1 MHEHVADSTIPSFK
15 TNYTQM
21 KFDKDDII
29 ALLGTIAFH
38 CLIFLILFFTILK
51 TIVPDEE
58 QGVLVNFGNV
68 DLAAGL
74 FEPRGGRTTAGEDA
88 VSIPQVTPV
97 RTTPATSNQEEI
109 ITQDS
114 EETISLENSR
124 REEERRQREEAE
136 RRERERQ
143 EAEQR
148 RLAEEQRQREQD
160 IQNRVSG
167 AFGIGNTDSDSQGT
181 GTTGTGNEGSPFGNS
196 DTGLNEGV
204 GGFGGSFNL
213 SGRSI
218 RGGGLPRP
226 EDRIAEAGTIVINIT
241 VDPRGDVIR
250 AEIGRGTNIDNAVM
264 RNGALDAAKR
274 AKFNSIQG
282 TNNQSGTITYR
293 YRML

>member
-1 MHEHVADSTIPSFK
+1 
-15 TNYTQM
+15 M
-21 KFDKDDII
+21 KFDKDDIV

-38 CLIFLILFFTILK
+38 FVIFLILFFTVLK

-58 QGVLVNFGNV
+58 SGVLVNIGNI

-74 FEPRGGRTTAGEDA
+74 FEPRGGRTTVGQDA
-88 VSIPQVTPV
+88 VSIPEVTTVP
-97 RTTPATSNQEEI
+97 TPPPTQNRQEEM
-109 ITQDS
+109 ITQDT
-114 EETISLENSR
+114 EETIAIGENTR
-124 REEERRQREEAE
+124 REEEQRQREEAE
-136 RRERERQ
+136 RMER

-160 IQNRVSG
+160 IQNRVAG
-167 AFGIGNTDSDSQGT
+167 AFGIGDTDSDSQGT
-181 GTTGTGNEGSPFGNS
+181 GATGTGNEGSPFGNS

-218 RGGGLPRP
+218 RGGGLSQP
-226 EDRIAEAGTIVINIT
+226 EDLIAEACTIVINIT

-250 AEIGRGTNIDNAVM
+250 TEIGRGTNIDNAVM
-264 RNGALDAAKR
+264 RNSALDAAKR

-293 YRML
+293 YRTL

>member
-1 MHEHVADSTIPSFK
+1 MNF
-15 TNYTQM
+15 N
-21 KFDKDDII
+21 KDDIA

-38 CLIFLILFFTILK
+38 LVIFLILFFTILK
-51 TIVPDEE
+51 TIVPVEDG
-58 QGVLVNFGNV
+58 GVLVNFGNI

-74 FEPRGGRTTAGEDA
+74 FEPRGGRTTTGQDA
-88 VSIPQVTPV
+88 VSIPEVITVPSPPSTQN
-97 RTTPATSNQEEI
+97 RQEEM
-109 ITQDS
+109 ITQDM
-114 EETISLENSR
+114 EETVVLGDNTR
-124 REEERRQREEAE
+124 REEEQRQREEAV
-136 RRERERQ
+136 RRERER

-160 IQNRVSG
+160 IQNQVAG
-167 AFGIGNTDSDSQGT
+167 AFGIGNADSDSQGT
-181 GTTGTGNEGSPFGNS
+181 GTTGVGNEGSPFGNS

-264 RNGALDAAKR
+264 RNSALDAAKR

>member
-1 MHEHVADSTIPSFK
+1 MARYPRSKI
-15 TNYTQM
+15 NRM

-29 ALLGTIAFH
+29 ALLGTITFH
-38 CLIFLILFFTILK
+38 FVIFLILFFTILK
-51 TIVPDEE
+51 TIVPVEE
-58 QGVLVNFGNV
+58 EGVLVNFGNV
-68 DLAAGL
+68 DLASGL
-74 FEPRGGRTTAGEDA
+74 FEPRGGRTTAGQDA
-88 VSIPQVTPV
+88 VS
-97 RTTPATSNQEEI
+97 TPAVTIVPTPPPTQNRQEEM
-109 ITQDS
+109 ITQDT
-114 EETISLENSR
+114 EETIAVGANTR
-124 REEERRQREEAE
+124 REEEQRQREEAE

-160 IQNRVSG
+160 IQNRVAG

-226 EDRIAEAGTIVINIT
+226 EDRIAEAGTIVVNIT

-264 RNGALDAAKR
+264 RNSALDAAKR

>member
-1 MHEHVADSTIPSFK
+1 
-15 TNYTQM
+15 M
-21 KFDKDDII
+21 KLDKDDIV
-29 ALLGTIAFH
+29 ALIGTIAFH
-38 CLIFLILFFTILK
+38 FVIFLILFFTILK
-51 TIVPDEE
+51 SIVPDEDE
-58 QGVLVNFGNV
+58 GVLVNFGNI

-74 FEPRGGRTTAGEDA
+74 FEPRGGRTNAGQDA
-88 VSIPQVTPV
+88 VSIPEVTTVPNPSPTQN
-97 RTTPATSNQEEI
+97 RQEEM
-109 ITQDS
+109 ITQDR
-114 EETISLENSR
+114 EETIALGENTR

-136 RRERERQ
+136 RTERERR

-160 IQNRVSG
+160 IQNQVTG
-167 AFGIGNTDSDSQGT
+167 AFGIGNTDSNSQGT

>member
-1 MHEHVADSTIPSFK
+1 MNF
-15 TNYTQM
+15 N
-21 KFDKDDII
+21 KDDIA

-38 CLIFLILFFTILK
+38 LVIFLILFFTILK
-51 TIVPDEE
+51 TIVPVEDG
-58 QGVLVNFGNV
+58 GVLVNFGNI

-74 FEPRGGRTTAGEDA
+74 FEPRGGRTTTGQDA
-88 VSIPQVTPV
+88 VSIPEVITVPSPPSTQN
-97 RTTPATSNQEEI
+97 RQEEM
-109 ITQDS
+109 ITQDM
-114 EETISLENSR
+114 EETVVLGDNTR
-124 REEERRQREEAE
+124 REEEQRQREEAV
-136 RRERERQ
+136 RRERER

-160 IQNRVSG
+160 IQNQVAG
-167 AFGIGNTDSDSQGT
+167 AFGIGNADSDSQGT
-181 GTTGTGNEGSPFGNS
+181 GTTGVGNEGSPFGNS

-264 RNGALDAAKR
+264 RNSALDAAKR

-282 TNNQSGTITYR
+282 TNNQSGTLIYD
-293 YRML
+293 YVIL

>member
-1 MHEHVADSTIPSFK
+1 
-15 TNYTQM
+15 M

-38 CLIFLILFFTILK
+38 FVIFLILFFTILK

-58 QGVLVNFGNV
+58 TGVLVNFGNI

-74 FEPRGGRTTAGEDA
+74 FEPRGGRTTTGQDA
-88 VSIPQVTPV
+88 VSIPEVTAVP
-97 RTTPATSNQEEI
+97 TPPPTQNRQEEM
-109 ITQDS
+109 ITQDT
-114 EETISLENSR
+114 EETLAIGENTR
-124 REEERRQREEAE
+124 RDEERRQREEAE
-136 RRERERQ
+136 RTERERE
-143 EAEQR
+143 AERR
-148 RLAEEQRQREQD
+148 RLAEEQLQREQD
-160 IQNRVSG
+160 IQNQVAG

-250 AEIGRGTNIDNAVM
+250 AEIGRGTNIDNPVM
-264 RNGALDAAKR
+264 RTGAIDAAKR

-282 TNNQSGTITYR
+282 ANNQSGTITYR